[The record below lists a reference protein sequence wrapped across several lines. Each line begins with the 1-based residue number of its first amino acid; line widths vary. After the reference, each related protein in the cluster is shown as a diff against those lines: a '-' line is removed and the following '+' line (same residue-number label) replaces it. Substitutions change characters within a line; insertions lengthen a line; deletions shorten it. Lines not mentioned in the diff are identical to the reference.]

1 MIIDFH
7 VHLFPE
13 AVCTDRECHF
23 VGEPEFESLYGSPAA
38 RLVSEGGLLA
48 AMDEQGVNRAVVFG
62 FPWRSSERFQR
73 HNDFILEAVARHP
86 ERLIG
91 FGCFDPASPQ
101 AAREAERCLDAG
113 LAGIGELA
121 FYGSGLDAEAL
132 ARLAPVMDLC
142 RGRNRPVLLHT
153 NEPIGHAYP
162 GKSPLTLAQIYALAV
177 RFPQNEIVLAH
188 WGGGLFFY
196 GLLKKEVRER
206 FRRLFFDTAASP
218 FLYEPAVY
226 RIAVQT
232 VGVERILFGS
242 DFPLIPPAR
251 YFREMES
258 CGLSA
263 AERESIC
270 GGNAAR
276 LLGLDEFPGGDA

>member
-13 AVCTDRECHF
+13 SICADRQCHF
-23 VGEPEFESLYGSPAA
+23 AEEPEFELLYGRPAA
-38 RLVSEGGLLA
+38 RLVSEDGLLA
-48 AMDEQGVNRAVVFG
+48 AMDEQGVDRAVVFG
-62 FPWRSSERFQR
+62 FPWRSPERFRR
-73 HNDFILEAVARHP
+73 HNDAILEAVSRHP
-86 ERLIG
+86 KRLIG

-121 FYGSGLDAEAL
+121 FYGSGLDAAAL

-142 RGRNRPVLLHT
+142 RERSRIVLLHT

-162 GKSPLTLAQIYALAV
+162 GKTPLSLAQIYALAG

-206 FRRLFFDTAASP
+206 FRRLSFDTAASP
-218 FLYEPAVY
+218 FLYESAVY
-226 RIAVQT
+226 RIAVQS

-258 CGLSA
+258 SGLSA
-263 AERESIC
+263 AEREAIC

-276 LLGLDEFPGGDA
+276 LLGLEEFPGGDA

>member
-13 AVCTDRECHF
+13 SVCRERECHF
-23 VGEPEFESLYGSPAA
+23 AGEPEFELLYGQPAA
-38 RLVSEGGLLA
+38 RLVSEAELLA
-48 AMDEQGVNRAVVFG
+48 AMDEQGVDRAVVFG
-62 FPWRSSERFQR
+62 FPWRSPERFRR
-73 HNDFILEAVARHP
+73 HNDRILEAVARNP
-86 ERLIG
+86 GRLIG
-91 FGCFDPASPQ
+91 FGCFDPASPE

-113 LAGIGELA
+113 LSGIGELA
-121 FYGSGLDAEAL
+121 FYGSGLDEEAL
-132 ARLAPVMDLC
+132 ARLTPVMDLC
-142 RGRNRPVLLHT
+142 RARSRPVLLHT
-153 NEPIGHAYP
+153 NEPIGHPYP
-162 GKSPLTLAQIYALAV
+162 GKSPLTLAQIYALAG
-177 RFPQNEIVLAH
+177 RFPENEIVLAH
-188 WGGGLFFY
+188 WGGGLFFF

-206 FRRLFFDTAASP
+206 FRRLAFDTAASP

-232 VGVERILFGS
+232 AGVERILFGS

-263 AERESIC
+263 AERELIC

-276 LLGLDEFPGGDA
+276 LLGLADFPGRKA

>member
-13 AVCTDRECHF
+13 TVCVDRQCHF
-23 VGEPEFESLYGSPAA
+23 EGEPEFELLYGRPAA
-38 RLVSEGGLLA
+38 RLVSEAELLA
-48 AMDEQGVNRAVVFG
+48 AMDEQGVDRAVVFG
-62 FPWRSSERFQR
+62 FPWRNPERFRR
-73 HNDFILEAVARHP
+73 HNDCILEAVARKP
-86 ERLIG
+86 GRLIG
-91 FGCFDPASPQ
+91 FGCFDPASPE

-113 LAGIGELA
+113 LSGIGELA

-132 ARLAPVMDLC
+132 ARLAPVMELC
-142 RGRNRPVLLHT
+142 RARGRPVLLHT

-162 GKSPLTLAQIYALAV
+162 GKTPLTLAQIYGLAG

-206 FRRLFFDTAASP
+206 FRNLHFDTAASP

-232 VGVERILFGS
+232 AGVERILFGS

-251 YFREMES
+251 YFREMEA
-258 CGLSA
+258 CGLSP
-263 AERESIC
+263 AERDLIC

-276 LLGLDEFPGGDA
+276 LLGLRDIPGREP